1 MQMQGAD
8 RYFQRLNPLTGEVA
22 SRALAMTPAAAQ
34 EVAKDVIA
42 FGTGCI
48 HSPSVSQDLP

>member
-34 EVAKDVIA
+34 EVA
-42 FGTGCI
+42 
-48 HSPSVSQDLP
+48 